1 MKYDN
6 RSEESKKEMDK
17 NLMIEKI
24 NHYKKFILYWSNYVA
39 SKSKKDFLVVDYEEL
54 TKNTEEIFK
63 KMLIF
68 FNYEID
74 DRILQKTIS
83 IHSRENTE
91 KWFENVEIRKKLRFT
106 NIEKKNEQKRILNEY
121 LTVELEKQG
130 IFENYNKIK
139 E

>member
-83 IHSRENTE
+83 IHSRENT
-91 KWFENVEIRKKLRFT
+91 
-106 NIEKKNEQKRILNEY
+106 
-121 LTVELEKQG
+121 
-130 IFENYNKIK
+130 
-139 E
+139 